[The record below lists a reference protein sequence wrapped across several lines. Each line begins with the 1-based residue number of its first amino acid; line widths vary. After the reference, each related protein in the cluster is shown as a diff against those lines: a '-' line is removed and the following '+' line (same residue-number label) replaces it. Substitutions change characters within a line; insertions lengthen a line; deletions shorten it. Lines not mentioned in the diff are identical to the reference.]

1 MQHVHV
7 AVLAHRLFCNLVFG
21 IFQRALKMLQPHFHF
36 DYWSFRL
43 LLLKFELFYVFRKR
57 LELFF
62 LLVGQFLGLVVL
74 LLNILQL
81 H

>member
-1 MQHVHV
+1 
-7 AVLAHRLFCNLVFG
+7 
-21 IFQRALKMLQPHFHF
+21 MLQPHFHF

-43 LLLKFELFYVFRKR
+43 LLLQFELFYVFRKR

>member
-1 MQHVHV
+1 
-7 AVLAHRLFCNLVFG
+7 
-21 IFQRALKMLQPHFHF
+21 MLQPHFHF